1 MIAAAPGQNRS
12 SHRPDHEVIII
23 GAGLGGIGMAVRL
36 KTLDCQDFL
45 ILEKASGPGG
55 TWRENHYPG
64 SGCDIPSHLY
74 SFSFAQNPLWSRVF
88 SRQPEILAYIED
100 VVAQHG
106 LHDHIRYNSDVASA
120 TWDEMAGHWRV
131 CLASGDTLSARTVVG
146 AWGQLNRPA
155 IPAFPGAE
163 RFRGKSFHS
172 AAWRH
177 DIDLR
182 GMRVATVG
190 SGASAVQFV
199 PPVADA
205 AAQLTLFQRTPNYIV
220 PRLDREY
227 TPEELDTYRQN
238 PQQLQESRDA
248 LYWDREHR
256 FAKMRLG
263 SANAEEVKTI
273 ALQYLHSQIQDPD
286 LRAKLTPD
294 YPVGCKRILV
304 SDDFYASLNRPNV
317 ELVTEPIVQIEENG
331 IRAGGRLHEAD
342 VIIYATGFETQS
354 FLGAGDIVGRQGR
367 SLRDTWSDAPSAYL
381 GMQVPDFPNFFL
393 LYGPN
398 TNLGHNSIISMLEI
412 QIDYVAHGVRAL
424 RDSPDTALDVSTE
437 TLQEYDSWLQRALA
451 GSSWSGSCRSWY
463 KAADGRIVANWPG
476 TVEEY
481 RAMVA
486 QHLPQ
491 ADAADSS
498 DHQDLRVLQEVSQE
512 DNP

>member
-1 MIAAAPGQNRS
+1 MNAAAVSDLARPA
-12 SHRPDHEVIII
+12 HEPDHEVIII
-23 GAGLGGIGMAVRL
+23 GAGLGGIGMAIRL
-36 KTLDCQDFL
+36 KTALDCQDFL
-45 ILEKASGPGG
+45 ILEKAHGAGG
-55 TWRENHYPG
+55 TWRDNHYPG

-74 SFSFAQNPLWSRVF
+74 SYSFAQNPSWSRVF

-100 VVAQHG
+100 VIAQHG
-106 LHDHIRYNSDVASA
+106 LQRHIRYGSEVTDA
-120 TWDEMAGHWRV
+120 TWDEATGRWRV
-131 CLASGDTLSARTVVG
+131 RLADGSAMTARTLVG
-146 AWGQLNRPA
+146 AWGQLNRPF

-182 GMRVATVG
+182 GLRVATVG

-199 PPVADA
+199 PPVAEA
-205 AAQLTLFQRTPNYIV
+205 AAHLTLFQRTPNYIV

-227 TPEELDTYRQN
+227 TPEELATYRQD
-238 PQQLQESRDA
+238 PRQLQESRDA
-248 LYWDREHR
+248 LYWDREQR

-263 SANAEEVKTI
+263 SANAEEVRTI
-273 ALQYLHSQIQDPD
+273 ALQHLHSQVGDPE
-286 LRAKLTPD
+286 LRARLTPD

-304 SDDFYASLNRPNV
+304 SDDFYAALNRANV
-317 ELVTEPIVQIEENG
+317 DLVTEPIVQIEENG
-331 IRAGGRLHEAD
+331 IRTADRLHEVD

-367 SLRDTWSDAPSAYL
+367 SLREAWSEFPSAYL
-381 GMQVPDFPNFFL
+381 GMQVPGFPNFFL

-412 QIDYVAHGVRAL
+412 QIDYVVDGVCAL
-424 RDSPDTALDVSTE
+424 RDAGDTALDIATE
-437 TLQEYDSWLQRALA
+437 TLQEYDTWLQQALA

-486 QHLPQ
+486 QHMPSTLLE
-491 ADAADSS
+491 A
-498 DHQDLRVLQEVSQE
+498 
-512 DNP
+512 

>member
-1 MIAAAPGQNRS
+1 MNAAASVQTS
-12 SHRPDHEVIII
+12 SSQTPDHEVIII
-23 GAGLGGIGMAVRL
+23 GAGLGGIGMAARL
-36 KTLDCQDFL
+36 KTTLDCQDFL
-45 ILEKASGPGG
+45 ILEKARGAGG

-74 SFSFAQNPLWSRVF
+74 SYSFAQNPSWSRVF

-100 VVAQHG
+100 VVTQYG
-106 LHDHIRYNSDVASA
+106 LRDHIRYDSEVVSA
-120 TWDEMAGHWRV
+120 TWDENAGRWHVR
-131 CLASGDTLSARTVVG
+131 LAGGDTMTARTLVG
-146 AWGQLNRPA
+146 AWGQLNRPF

-177 DIDLR
+177 DIDLS
-182 GMRVATVG
+182 GLRVATVG

-199 PPVADA
+199 PPVAEA
-205 AAQLTLFQRTPNYIV
+205 AARLTLFQRTPNYIV
-220 PRLDREY
+220 PRMDREY
-227 TPEELDTYRQN
+227 TQEELDAYRCN

-263 SANAEEVKTI
+263 SANAHEVKTV
-273 ALQYLHSQIQDPD
+273 ALQYLHSQITDPE
-286 LRAKLTPD
+286 LRARLTPD

-304 SDDFYASLNRPNV
+304 SDDFYAALNRDNV
-317 ELVTEPIVQIEENG
+317 ELVTEPILQIEENG
-331 IRAGGRLHEAD
+331 IRTAEGLHEAD

-354 FLGAGDIVGRQGR
+354 FLGAGDIIGRQAC
-367 SLRDTWSDAPSAYL
+367 SLREAWADFPSAYL
-381 GMQVPDFPNFFL
+381 GMQVPGFPNFFL

-412 QIDYVAHGVRAL
+412 QIDYVADAVCAL
-424 RDSPDTALDVSTE
+424 RDAPDTTLDISPE
-437 TLQEYDSWLQRALA
+437 TLQEYDRWLQQALA
-451 GSSWSGSCRSWY
+451 GSSWSGSCHSWY

-481 RAMVA
+481 RTMVA
-486 QHLPQ
+486 QHMPSTLLE
-491 ADAADSS
+491 A
-498 DHQDLRVLQEVSQE
+498 
-512 DNP
+512 

>member
-1 MIAAAPGQNRS
+1 MNAAAISIQAS
-12 SHRPDHEVIII
+12 SPQKADYEVIII
-23 GAGLGGIGMAVRL
+23 GAGMGGIGMAARL
-36 KTLDCQDFL
+36 RALDCQDFL
-45 ILEKASGPGG
+45 ILEKAQGAGG
-55 TWRENHYPG
+55 TWRDNHYPG

-74 SFSFAQNPLWSRVF
+74 SYSFAQNPSWSRVF
-88 SRQPEILAYIED
+88 SRQPEILAYIEG
-100 VVAQHG
+100 VVRQHG
-106 LHDHIRYNSDVASA
+106 LQAHIRYGSEVTSA
-120 TWDEMAGHWRV
+120 TWDEASTRWRV
-131 CLASGDTLSARTVVG
+131 RLAGGDTLSARTLVG

-182 GMRVATVG
+182 GARVATVG

-199 PPVADA
+199 PPVAEA

-227 TPEELDTYRQN
+227 TPEELDSYRQN

-263 SANAEEVKTI
+263 SANAEEVRAI
-273 ALQYLHSQIQDPD
+273 AMQHLHSQIQDPE
-286 LRAKLTPD
+286 LRARLTPD

-304 SDDFYASLNRPNV
+304 SDDFYAALNRPNV
-317 ELVTEPIVQIEENG
+317 ELVTEPIVRIEESG
-331 IRAGGRLHEAD
+331 IRAADRLHEAD

-354 FLGAGDIVGRQGR
+354 FLGAGDIVGRR
-367 SLRDTWSDAPSAYL
+367 ECSLRDTWANGASAYL
-381 GMQVPDFPNFFL
+381 GMQVPSFPNFFL

-412 QIDYVAHGVRAL
+412 QIDYVAHGICAL
-424 RDSPDTALDVSTE
+424 RDAPDAALDIEAE
-437 TLQEYDSWLQRALA
+437 TLQEYDRWLQQALA

-491 ADAADSS
+491 I
-498 DHQDLRVLQEVSQE
+498 LQEASQE
-512 DNP
+512 ASP